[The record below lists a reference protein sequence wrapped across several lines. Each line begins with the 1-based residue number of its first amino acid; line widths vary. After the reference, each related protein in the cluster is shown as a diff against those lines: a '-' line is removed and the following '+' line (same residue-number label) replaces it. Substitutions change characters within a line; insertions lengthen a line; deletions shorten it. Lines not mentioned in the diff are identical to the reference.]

1 MDLGLI
7 IQLISG
13 AVGGNVAGS
22 LMKNASLGTALNSV
36 VGILGGGLGGQL
48 LSMLGMGGAAATGGG
63 MDIVSIITQVAG
75 GGIGGGVLLA
85 IVGLIKAAMA
95 KQ

>member
-22 LMKNASLGTALNSV
+22 LMKNASLGPVLNSV

-48 LSMLGMGGAAATGGG
+48 LSMLGVGGAEAAGS
-63 MDIVSIITQVAG
+63 MDIASIITQVAG
-75 GGIGGGVLLA
+75 GGVGGGVLLA
-85 IVGLIKAAMA
+85 IVGLIKNAMA